1 MVFNVPILNRDLDWF
16 KSWFNERT
24 REPETQKRLVLIV
37 VSIALFLDNM
47 LYMVIVPIIPQYL
60 RDIRTYDVEYINY
73 HNETRRLKNGTILVR
88 NVGGQFDYV
97 DEEIE
102 LGWLFASKALIQI
115 LISPFSGFIIDRI
128 GYELPMV
135 IGLVV
140 MFCSTALFAL
150 GRTYGVLFF
159 ARSLQVIFRNYLINI
174 T

>member
-1 MVFNVPILNRDLDWF
+1 MVEFNIPTIINFTWCKKWLNEQA
-16 KSWFNERT
+16 KK
-24 REPETQKRLVLIV
+24 PKTQKRLVLIV

-115 LISPFSGFIIDRI
+115 IISLFSGYIIDRV

-135 IGLVV
+135 GGLIV
-140 MFCSTALFAL
+140 MFFSTAIFAL
-150 GRTYGVLFF
+150 GRSYGVLFF
-159 ARSLQVIFRNYLINI
+159 ARSLQVI
-174 T
+174 

>member
-1 MVFNVPILNRDLDWF
+1 MHKFNLPFIDCILIWCKNWI
-16 KSWFNERT
+16 KVQTNN
-24 REPETQKRLVLIV
+24 PGTQKRLVLIV

-73 HNETRRLKNGTILVR
+73 HNETRRLKNGTILIR

-115 LISPFSGFIIDRI
+115 LISPFSGYIIDRI

-135 IGLVV
+135 GGLIV
-140 MFCSTALFAL
+140 MFFSTSIFAL
-150 GRTYGVLFF
+150 GRSYSILFF
-159 ARSLQVIFRNYLINI
+159 ARSLQVILKNI
-174 T
+174 